1 VKRIA
6 IVGGAGR
13 MGQVLAAGLG
23 AVPDLSLVALV
34 DVHEPSELFD
44 AKYAAS
50 LADLDPG
57 KVDVVVDFSSPES
70 AVTSAQ
76 WCAQHAVALV
86 IGTTGLGA
94 EQQAQV
100 EQASGST
107 AILMATN
114 FSIGVVLQQRF
125 AAMAAPYFERV
136 EIIELH
142 HDRKVDAPSG
152 TSLSTA
158 QAIAEARREAGFPTL
173 VDPTSRHSIEG
184 TRGGDGADG
193 VRVHSIRLPGLVS
206 HQEVLFGGPGEGLT
220 IRHDSFDRVSF
231 LQGVVLAVR
240 AIRATPGLT
249 VGIDSLVA

>member
-13 MGQVLAAGLG
+13 MGQILAVGLAAEPEFS
-23 AVPDLSLVALV
+23 VVALV
-34 DVHEPSELFD
+34 DVQEPDDLHGAKHVTTLDELGPD
-44 AKYAAS
+44 A
-50 LADLDPG
+50 
-57 KVDVVVDFSSPES
+57 VDVVVDFSTPEGAVAS
-70 AVTSAQ
+70 AT
-76 WCAQHAVALV
+76 WCAQQAVALV

-94 EQQAQV
+94 SQQAAV
-100 EQASGST
+100 RAASAST
-107 AILMATN
+107 AIVMATN
-114 FSIGVVLQQRF
+114 FSLGVVLQQRF

-136 EIIELH
+136 EVIELH

-158 QAIAEARREAGFPTL
+158 RAIAEARREAGLAPL
-173 VDPTSRHSIEG
+173 VDPTSRHSLEG
-184 TRGGDGADG
+184 TRGGDAADG

-231 LQGVVLAVR
+231 VPGVVLAVR
-240 AIRATPGLT
+240 AIPATPGLT
-249 VGIDSLVA
+249 EGIDALVP

>member
-13 MGQVLAAGLG
+13 MGQILATGLG
-23 AVPDLSLVALV
+23 AEPEFSVVALV
-34 DVHEPSELFD
+34 DVNEPAPLEG
-44 AKYAAS
+44 ARHVTS
-50 LADLDPG
+50 LDDLESHD
-57 KVDVVVDFSSPES
+57 VDVVVDFSTPEGAVAS
-70 AVTSAQ
+70 AT

-86 IGTTGLGA
+86 IGTTGLSTD
-94 EQQAQV
+94 QQAAV
-100 EQASGST
+100 RDASAST
-107 AILMATN
+107 AIVMASN
-114 FSIGVVLQQRF
+114 FSLGVVLQQRF

-158 QAIAEARREAGFPTL
+158 RAIAEARRRAGLAPL
-173 VDPTSRHSIEG
+173 EDPTSRHSIEG

-193 VRVHSIRLPGLVS
+193 VRVHAIRLPGLVS

-231 LQGVVLAVR
+231 VPGVVLAVR
-240 AIRATPGLT
+240 AIGGTPGLT
-249 VGIDSLVA
+249 EGIDSLVP